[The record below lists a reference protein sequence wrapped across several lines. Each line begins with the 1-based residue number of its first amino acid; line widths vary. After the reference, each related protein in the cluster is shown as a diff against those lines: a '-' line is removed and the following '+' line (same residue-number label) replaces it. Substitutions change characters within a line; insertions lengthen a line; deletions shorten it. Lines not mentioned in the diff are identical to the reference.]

1 MTLRDKVRMESPNS
15 IDRDVNGG
23 VFGCP
28 VDYDFLRCSDCAANC
43 DGESAENCKKC
54 WDREFIPPAGER
66 SATYKHDD
74 GLLIELPCKVGDT
87 VYAVDIVTQRQGRS
101 KTEIAVAVEFT
112 VDHFEIGQAN
122 IPFAIACNKDNVW
135 THLKPSEI
143 YDKTTAEAIAKVIN
157 EIRRDA
163 NAAH

>member
-1 MTLRDKVRMESPNS
+1 MTLRDKVRMESPNN

-66 SATYKHDD
+66 STTYKHDD
-74 GLLIELPCKVGDT
+74 GKLRIDLVTPNIIE
-87 VYAVDIVTQRQGRS
+87 Q
-101 KTEIAVAVEFT
+101 
-112 VDHFEIGQAN
+112 
-122 IPFAIACNKDNVW
+122 
-135 THLKPSEI
+135 
-143 YDKTTAEAIAKVIN
+143 IAKVRTFGVSKYGDNDGWKKVGIKRYEAALLRHLN
-157 EIRRDA
+157 EYRKGNLIDEESGLPHL
-163 NAAH
+163 AHVACNLMFIMDLESEG